1 MLYNYLSLNQV
12 HNHVLPIF
20 REALKKAYDELPK
33 SGCAIDVGTFLEF
46 MLEYKPLMRE
56 LHNEWL
62 ALFPGL
68 LPDFI
73 SQPWRKNFL
82 HSYKNNTFT
91 PD

>member
-1 MLYNYLSLNQV
+1 M
-12 HNHVLPIF
+12 HALPIF
-20 REALKKAYDELPK
+20 REALKRAYDELPKAK
-33 SGCAIDVGTFLEF
+33 SGCAIDVGTFLDF

-73 SQPWRKNFL
+73 SQPWREIFL
-82 HSYKNNTFT
+82 RSCNNNIFT

>member
-1 MLYNYLSLNQV
+1 
-12 HNHVLPIF
+12 
-20 REALKKAYDELPK
+20 LKKAYDELTK
-33 SGCAIDVGTFLEF
+33 NGCAIDVGSFLEF

-73 SQPWRKNFL
+73 SQPWRKIFL
-82 HSYKNNTFT
+82 HSCKNNNFT